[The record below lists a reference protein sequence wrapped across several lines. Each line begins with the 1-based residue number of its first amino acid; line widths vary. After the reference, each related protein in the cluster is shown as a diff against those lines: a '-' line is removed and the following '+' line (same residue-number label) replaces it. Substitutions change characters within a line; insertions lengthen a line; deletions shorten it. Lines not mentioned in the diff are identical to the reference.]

1 MIPSF
6 TYILNLDFIY
16 ELIYEINFYSLDF
29 HLLMKLMEKKNSCSE
44 QKGNL
49 HYYNYGQW
57 TLD

>member
-1 MIPSF
+1 MIPNF
-6 TYILNLDFIY
+6 TYILSLDFIY

-49 HYYNYGQW
+49 Q
-57 TLD
+57 LLSVDS